1 MSLFLETQDPEVNFS
16 NVSIPAKNIKVYVDF
31 VSLIKSEPIIKK
43 INIILKELDIY
54 QVKKLSLVLKPS
66 NFTSMLNN
74 KIKNGKLITEI
85 EIFLTED
92 GTFENFIAKGK
103 IMELEAELI
112 KGMSLNKTNL
122 NFFADRRDI
131 LIKNI
136 FGEIEDIKISDGDLK
151 LNLDDGIKI
160 ESSFKSSI
168 NIDEKFIDRY
178 NNLFKKF
185 TTNFKIKNL
194 NGDFIN
200 NFYLNFDNTYKI
212 RDYNYNISGKFE
224 NVYLKLSKSVKNVLL
239 ENEINKIYFSNLQL
253 KSTFSPKKIK
263 QRETEDI
270 LLIIKNF

>member
-1 MSLFLETQDPEVNFS
+1 MKKIITNFILFLIFILIFFISILATIGIETNKFNKYISNATIKTKKIGLELNTIRFKLDLKQVSLFLETQDPEVNFS

-122 NFFADRRDI
+122 NFFADRRYFNKKYFWRNRRH
-131 LIKNI
+131 KNI
-136 FGEIEDIKISDGDLK
+136 
-151 LNLDDGIKI
+151 
-160 ESSFKSSI
+160 
-168 NIDEKFIDRY
+168 
-178 NNLFKKF
+178 
-185 TTNFKIKNL
+185 
-194 NGDFIN
+194 
-200 NFYLNFDNTYKI
+200 
-212 RDYNYNISGKFE
+212 
-224 NVYLKLSKSVKNVLL
+224 
-239 ENEINKIYFSNLQL
+239 
-253 KSTFSPKKIK
+253 
-263 QRETEDI
+263 
-270 LLIIKNF
+270 

>member
-1 MSLFLETQDPEVNFS
+1 
-16 NVSIPAKNIKVYVDF
+16 
-31 VSLIKSEPIIKK
+31 
-43 INIILKELDIY
+43 
-54 QVKKLSLVLKPS
+54 
-66 NFTSMLNN
+66 MLNN

-224 NVYLKLSKSVKNVLL
+224 NVYLKLSN
-239 ENEINKIYFSNLQL
+239 QL
-253 KSTFSPKKIK
+253 KMFY
-263 QRETEDI
+263 
-270 LLIIKNF
+270 